1 MQVTQVA
8 AEGLVRQFKV
18 VVPAA
23 EIENRVTARLEELK
37 ARVRMPGFR
46 PGKVPLSLL
55 RKQYGKG
62 ILGEV
67 VEQALDEAAR
77 KAIGE
82 HQLKPALQ
90 PKVEITAFDEG
101 QDLEAG
107 LHVEILPEVPEV
119 DLKAIR
125 IERPVA
131 AVEEATVA
139 EALER
144 IARSRQKFAAPAEPR
159 PAREGDRVTIDF
171 EGTIEGEPFQGGK
184 GTDFAVVLGG
194 GGTIPGFEDQLV
206 GVRPGEERV
215 IEVTFPETYG
225 EARLRGKTARFQVR
239 VKAVEEPL
247 PVAVDQALA
256 EELGFEDLAA
266 LRKAVSERI
275 EADFKA
281 ASRLKAKRRLLDH
294 LAETYRFAVPEGMVD
309 IEFDAIWRQVE
320 REMRERGLTFESEGK
335 SEAEMK
341 AEYRAIAERRVRL
354 GLILSDI
361 GRRHDIKVEGPE
373 LQQAVIAQA
382 QRFPGQER
390 QVFDYY
396 QKNPAALE
404 ALRAPIFED
413 KVVDFILQLAQV
425 TDLPVTPEVLMRE
438 DEEEDAAAPPA
449 GATAGRGEAESGR
462 ATAG

>member
-23 EIENRVTARLEELK
+23 EIEERVTSRLEDLK
-37 ARVRMPGFR
+37 SRVRMPGFR
-46 PGKVPLSLL
+46 PGKVPLGLL

-62 ILGEV
+62 VLGEV
-67 VEQALDEAAR
+67 VEQALEEGAK

-82 HQLKPALQ
+82 HGLKPALR
-90 PKVEITAFDEG
+90 PKIEITAFDEG
-101 QDLEAG
+101 KDLEFAMR
-107 LHVEILPEVPEV
+107 VELLPEVPEV
-119 DLKAIR
+119 DMKAIS
-125 IERPVA
+125 IVRPVA
-131 AVEEATVA
+131 TVDETVLR

-144 IARSRQKFAAPAEPR
+144 IARSRQKFRAPAEPR
-159 PAREGDRVTIDF
+159 PARLGDRVTIDYEGTVEGRPF
-171 EGTIEGEPFQGGK
+171 EGGSGK
-184 GTDFAVVLGG
+184 DLAIVLGG

-206 GVRPGEERV
+206 GALPGERRT
-215 IEVTFPETYG
+215 IEVTFPESWR
-225 EARLRGKTARFQVR
+225 EASVRGKRARFEVE

-247 PVAVDQALA
+247 PVAVDDALA
-256 EELGFEDLAA
+256 KELGFDDLPA
-266 LRKAVSERI
+266 LEKALAERI

-281 ASRLKAKRRLLDH
+281 ASRQKAKRQLLDH
-294 LAETYRFAVPEGMVD
+294 LAATYRFPVPEGMVD
-309 IEFDAIWRQVE
+309 IEFRAIWQQVE
-320 REMRERGLTFESEGK
+320 REMQELGLTFESQGK
-335 SEAEMK
+335 SKEELE

-361 GRRHDIKVEGPE
+361 GTRHDIKVEGSE

-390 QVFDYY
+390 QVLEYY
-396 QKNPAALE
+396 RNNAAALE

-425 TDLPVTPEVLMRE
+425 TDRKVSPEELMRD
-438 DEEEDAAAPPA
+438 DEEEPQADAPAAPAAAA
-449 GATAGRGEAESGR
+449 AS
-462 ATAG
+462 